1 MGVHHR
7 QRMYNICIP
16 VVHIYTELPCH
27 PCCFEISQWDFCVFF
42 YLQTEKGGSMSLL
55 CVL

>member
-16 VVHIYTELPCH
+16 VVHIYTKLPCH
-27 PCCFEISQWDFCVFF
+27 PCCFEIFQGDFCVFF